1 MPAQPFPE
9 LAEDLALVRERIGQV
24 SRHHGA
30 WPAELAGTFVSNL
43 GQMLRPGLVLAAS
56 RLDQPDAPPCAV
68 DLAALVELVHAASLL
83 HDDVIDAAETRRG
96 RPALHRLHGDVEA
109 VLTGDLLLAHGLR
122 LVAPHAS
129 PEILATLARITRDLA
144 RGQLLELAVEGQP
157 DVPVEAYLG
166 IIHRKT
172 ASFFGLA
179 ARLGGLAA
187 GLPTPELEALE
198 TYGTSLGFAYQILDD
213 LLDVSADQRELGK
226 PVGADLINRR
236 PTLPLLRQL
245 EREGPGGA
253 LRRALQEGTEA
264 ALAPELPELMR
275 ASGAFDAVVL
285 EAQDYCEEGRSALA
299 ALGPRAGRE
308 RMERLLSYL
317 FERLEALT
325 RCRGAAA
332 A

>member
-1 MPAQPFPE
+1 MPAQPFPDM
-9 LAEDLALVRERIGQV
+9 AEDLALVRDRIGEV
-24 SRHHGA
+24 TRHHGPWA
-30 WPAELAGTFVSNL
+30 SQLAGTFVSNL

-56 RLDQPDAPPCAV
+56 RLDAPATPAAAR

-83 HDDVIDAAETRRG
+83 HDDVIDTAETRRG
-96 RPALHRLHGDVEA
+96 RPALHRLHGEVEA

-129 PEILATLARITRDLA
+129 PGILATLARITRDLA
-144 RGQLLELAVEGQP
+144 RGQLLELNVEGQP
-157 DVPVEAYLG
+157 DIPVATYLD

-172 ASFFGLA
+172 ASFFGLS

-187 GLPTPELEALE
+187 DLAGQELDALEA
-198 TYGTSLGFAYQILDD
+198 YGTSLGFAYQILDD

-226 PVGADLINRR
+226 PVGADLLNRR

-245 EREGPGGA
+245 EREGPSGA
-253 LRRALQEGTEA
+253 LRSALRDGREA
-264 ALAPELPELMR
+264 DLAPELPELVR
-275 ASGAFDAVVL
+275 SSGAFEAVVR
-285 EAQDYCEEGRSALA
+285 EAQEYCEAGRTALDR
-299 ALGPRAGRE
+299 LDERPGRE
-308 RMERLLSYL
+308 RMERLLGYL

-325 RCRGAAA
+325 RRRGAAA

>member
-1 MPAQPFPE
+1 MPVHPFP
-9 LAEDLALVRERIGQV
+9 DLAPDLELVRERIGHV
-24 SRHHGA
+24 TRHHGPWA
-30 WPAELAGTFVSNL
+30 SELAGSFVSNL

-56 RLDQPDAPPCAV
+56 RVDAPRVPPAAR

-96 RPALHRLHGDVEA
+96 QPALHCLHGDAEA

-122 LVAPHAS
+122 LVAPHAT
-129 PEILATLARITRDLA
+129 PPVLATLARITRDLA
-144 RGQLLELAVEGQP
+144 RGQLLELEVEGH
-157 DVPVEAYLG
+157 VEIPVETYLE

-172 ASFFGLA
+172 ASFFGLS

-187 GLPTPELEALE
+187 GLTGPGLDALE

-236 PTLPLLRQL
+236 PTLPLLRHL
-245 EREGPGGA
+245 EREGPGGPLRLA
-253 LRRALQEGTEA
+253 LEEGREA
-264 ALAPELPELMR
+264 ELAPELPELMR
-275 ASGAFDAVVL
+275 GSGAFAAVVD
-285 EAQDYCEEGRSALA
+285 EAQRYCDLGRQALER
-299 ALGPRAGRE
+299 LGERPGRE
-308 RMERLLSYL
+308 RMERLLAYL
-317 FERLEALT
+317 FERLDTLT
-325 RCRGAAA
+325 HRAGAAA